1 MIRLGILGAG
11 AIAKTMAGTV
21 RMMNDNGYDRIQLY
35 GIASRS
41 YAKAE
46 AFAKG
51 NGVIKAY
58 GLYEEMV
65 NDPDIDLVYVAT
77 PHSHHYEHAML
88 CLEHGIPVLVEKA
101 FTANTEQAVK
111 LLAYAEEHHLLATE
125 AIWTRYQPM
134 RQMINDAVFSGI
146 IGTPKIVI
154 ADLSKPIAHKERI
167 QKPELA
173 GGVLLDMGIYPIN
186 FAEMIFGHP
195 TSVVSVSTNNEYG
208 MDLNDAYLFT
218 FENGVIGSLY
228 SSAEAFSAS
237 DGIIHGTLGYIVVR
251 NVNNPSGM
259 EIYNLD
265 NELIRSIDAP
275 EQLTGYEYEVMETV
289 EALEN
294 GWLECPS
301 MPHAET
307 IHVMELMDGIRK
319 QLGVVYPFEKN

>member
-1 MIRLGILGAG
+1 MIRMGILGAG
-11 AIAKTMAGTV
+11 AIAHTMAETV
-21 RMMNDNGYDRIQLY
+21 TKMNDSGYDRIRLY
-35 GIASRS
+35 GVASRTLT
-41 YAKAE
+41 KAE
-46 AFAKG
+46 AFAEQYG
-51 NGVIKAY
+51 ITRAY
-58 GLYEEMV
+58 GSYEEMV
-65 NDPDIDLVYVAT
+65 NDGDIDLVYVAT

-101 FTANTEQAVK
+101 FTANAAQTRK
-111 LLAYAEEHHLLATE
+111 LLAYAEERHLLATE

-134 RQMINDAVFSGI
+134 RKMINDAVFSGI
-146 IGTPKIVI
+146 IGTPKIVV

-195 TSVVSVSTNNEYG
+195 LSVTSVSTNNEYG
-208 MDLNDAYLFT
+208 MDLNDAYLCT
-218 FENGVIGSLY
+218 FADGVIGSLY

-237 DGIIHGTLGYIVVR
+237 DGFIHGTLGSIIVR
-251 NVNNPSGM
+251 NVNNPSRI
-259 EIYNLD
+259 EIYDLN
-265 NELIRSIDAP
+265 NQLIKAIDAP

-319 QLGVVYPFEKN
+319 QLGVVYPFEGE